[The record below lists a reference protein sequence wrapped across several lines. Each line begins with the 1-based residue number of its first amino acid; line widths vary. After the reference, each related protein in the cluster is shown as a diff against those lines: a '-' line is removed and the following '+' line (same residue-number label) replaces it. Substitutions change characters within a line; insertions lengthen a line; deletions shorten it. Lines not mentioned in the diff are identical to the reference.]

1 MQPILGDRSGTST
14 GRISST
20 QSNLADPIKFDV
32 KPDEYVE
39 PWLDPVWILTTRD
52 LNDKGLRGGEAD
64 EESLQ
69 KEQGTSA
76 CLTNMQPA
84 HGTRNADLDPPE
96 DSQNER
102 K

>member
-14 GRISST
+14 GRISSY
-20 QSNLADPIKFDV
+20 QGNIS
-32 KPDEYVE
+32 E
-39 PWLDPVWILTTRD
+39 LDPPELD
-52 LNDKGLRGGEAD
+52 EKGLRGGEAD

-69 KEQGTSA
+69 KEQGTMGRFSGPVSDSTEQGTERA
-76 CLTNMQPA
+76 NM